1 MTPTTRKYL
10 SIPIILMVGM
20 FVFSC
25 QNDLEEI
32 NRVTES
38 VDLPVQTIRNAR
50 ISYSDSGHIQF
61 LIEAAQ
67 VDRYPGEE
75 PRDEFSGGF
84 KVTSYNF
91 DGEIES
97 EITAEEATNYPE
109 KHHMIARDSVML
121 KDKEGKILQT
131 ELLTWDEETDRI
143 FTDKFVKITTPTEIL
158 YGDGLEANQDFTRYE
173 IKNIKGRIKIEDGEK
188 QNEE

>member
-1 MTPTTRKYL
+1 MNIQIRTYCG
-10 SIPIILMVGM
+10 IPVIVMIGM
-20 FVFSC
+20 FVFGC

-38 VDLPVQTIRNAR
+38 VDLPVQTIKNAH
-50 ISYSDSGHIQF
+50 ITYSDSGRIQF

-75 PRDEFSGGF
+75 PRDEFTGGL
-84 KVTSYNF
+84 KVTSYNS

-109 KHHMIARDSVML
+109 THMMIARDSVML
-121 KDKEGKILQT
+121 KDREGKILQT
-131 ELLTWDEETDRI
+131 ELLTWDEESDRI
-143 FTDKFVKITTPTEIL
+143 YTDKFVKITTPTEIL

-173 IKNIKGRIKIEDGEK
+173 IQNIKGRIKIEDESK
-188 QNEE
+188 TEE

>member
-1 MTPTTRKYL
+1 
-10 SIPIILMVGM
+10 
-20 FVFSC
+20 
-25 QNDLEEI
+25 
-32 NRVTES
+32 
-38 VDLPVQTIRNAR
+38 
-50 ISYSDSGHIQF
+50 
-61 LIEAAQ
+61 
-67 VDRYPGEE
+67 
-75 PRDEFSGGF
+75 
-84 KVTSYNF
+84 
-91 DGEIES
+91 
-97 EITAEEATNYPE
+97 
-109 KHHMIARDSVML
+109 MIARDSVML